1 MVRGTFTGAVTN
13 SNPQLAT
20 RIALMTSDP
29 RTTTPE
35 LESLRKAQAKK
46 GKAGAVDPAQILD
59 KAIYHLWETINDL
72 DQIQPERVE
81 HYRVS
86 IFGSSRIRTGDP
98 IYEEVKK
105 LSFELARMG
114 IDIVTGGG
122 PGLMEA
128 ANSGAVEGQI
138 ESKSRSFG
146 LAIHL
151 PNEEGANPFVD
162 KVFRHRTF
170 FSRLHHFVR
179 LSSAFIVM
187 PGGIG
192 TALELFMVWQLLQ
205 VKHMKQHPL
214 ILVGTMWPGL
224 IDWMREAMIG
234 RGLASPPDLEMVSV
248 VASSDEAIAIIRDS
262 YERFRASAE
271 RFNQENVPDG
281 NRNPAA
287 GT

>member
-1 MVRGTFTGAVTN
+1 MANRN
-13 SNPQLAT
+13 
-20 RIALMTSDP
+20 RK
-29 RTTTPE
+29 TTTPE
-35 LESLRKAQAKK
+35 LEELREAQTQKRRPTA
-46 GKAGAVDPAQILD
+46 DPTHILD
-59 KAIYHLWETINDL
+59 KAIYQLWETINDL

-86 IFGSSRIRTGDP
+86 IFGSSRIRRGDP
-98 IYEEVKK
+98 IYDEVQK

-114 IDIVTGGG
+114 VDIVTGGG

-128 ANSGAVEGQI
+128 ANSGAIQGQH
-138 ESKSRSFG
+138 ESKSRSYG

-151 PNEEGANPFVD
+151 PTEEGANAFVD

-170 FSRLHHFVR
+170 FSRLHHFIR

-205 VKHMKQHPL
+205 VKHMKEHPL

-224 IDWMREAMIG
+224 IDWMRETMVE
-234 RGLASPPDLEMVSV
+234 RGLVSPTDFDAISV
-248 VASSDEAIAIIRDS
+248 VGSSAEAIPIIGTS
-262 YERFRASAE
+262 YERWKEERANAH
-271 RFNQENVPDG
+271 PDS
-281 NRNPAA
+281 R
-287 GT
+287 TDS

>member
-1 MVRGTFTGAVTN
+1 MDKPSRK
-13 SNPQLAT
+13 
-20 RIALMTSDP
+20 
-29 RTTTPE
+29 TTTPE
-35 LESLRKAQAKK
+35 LEELRATQAAKK
-46 GKAGAVDPAQILD
+46 RPAADPTHILD
-59 KAIYHLWETINDL
+59 KAIYQLWETINDL

-86 IFGSSRIRTGDP
+86 IFGSSRIRRGDP

-105 LSFELARMG
+105 LSAEIARMG
-114 IDIVTGGG
+114 VDIVTGGG

-128 ANSGAVEGQI
+128 ANSGAREGQN
-138 ESKSRSFG
+138 KTRSFG

-151 PNEEGANPFVD
+151 PTEEAANPFVD

-170 FSRLHHFVR
+170 FSRLHHFIR

-205 VKHMKQHPL
+205 VKHMKEHPL

-224 IDWMREAMIG
+224 IDWLQGSMLE
-234 RGLASPPDLEMVSV
+234 RGLVSPSDFDVIKV
-248 VASSDEAIAIIRDS
+248 VGSSEEAIPIIRES
-262 YERFRASAE
+262 YERWLQQE
-271 RFNQENVPDG
+271 RENA
-281 NRNPAA
+281 NERSNP
-287 GT
+287 

>member
-1 MVRGTFTGAVTN
+1 
-13 SNPQLAT
+13 
-20 RIALMTSDP
+20 MTDQ
-29 RTTTPE
+29 RDRKTTTPE
-35 LESLRKAQAKK
+35 LEELRSAQAAKRQP
-46 GKAGAVDPAQILD
+46 AAIDPTHVLD
-59 KAIYHLWETINDL
+59 KAIYQLWETINDL

-86 IFGSSRIRTGDP
+86 IFGNSRIRRGDP

-105 LSFELARMG
+105 LSFDLASMG
-114 IDIVTGGG
+114 VDIVTGGG

-128 ANSGAVEGQI
+128 ANAGAVEGQI

-151 PNEEGANPFVD
+151 PTEESANPFVD

-170 FSRLHHFVR
+170 FSRLHHFIR

-187 PGGIG
+187 PGGVG

-205 VKHMKQHPL
+205 VKHMKEHPL

-224 IDWMREAMIG
+224 IDWLQGSMLE
-234 RGLASPPDLEMVSV
+234 RGLVSAPDFDVIKV
-248 VASSDEAIAIIRDS
+248 VGSSDEAIPIIRDS
-262 YERFRASAE
+262 YERWL
-271 RFNQENVPDG
+271 QEEKPHAD
-281 NRNPAA
+281 A
-287 GT
+287 GTGTRSTQES

>member
-1 MVRGTFTGAVTN
+1 MAE
-13 SNPQLAT
+13 
-20 RIALMTSDP
+20 
-29 RTTTPE
+29 RTTTPQ
-35 LESLRKAQAKK
+35 LETLRKEQQKK
-46 GKAGAVDPAQILD
+46 KQVTVDPTHILD
-59 KAIYHLWETINDL
+59 KAIYQLWETINDL

-86 IFGSSRIRTGDP
+86 VFGSSRIRRGDP

-128 ANSGAVEGQI
+128 ANAGAVEGQI
-138 ESKSRSFG
+138 ESHARSFG

-151 PNEEGANPFVD
+151 PTEEGANPFVN

-192 TALELFMVWQLLQ
+192 TALELFMVWQLVQ
-205 VKHMKQHPL
+205 VKHVTEHPV
-214 ILVGTMWPGL
+214 ILVGKMWTGL
-224 IDWMREAMIG
+224 IDWIRETMVG
-234 RGLASPPDLEMVSV
+234 NGLVSPSDLDTISIVS
-248 VASSDEAIAIIRDS
+248 SSDEAIPIIRAS
-262 YERFRASAE
+262 YERFREESPNAQPGSSS
-271 RFNQENVPDG
+271 
-281 NRNPAA
+281 
-287 GT
+287 

>member
-1 MVRGTFTGAVTN
+1 MPK
-13 SNPQLAT
+13 S
-20 RIALMTSDP
+20 
-29 RTTTPE
+29 TTTPE
-35 LESLRKAQAKK
+35 LEALRKAQS
-46 GKAGAVDPAQILD
+46 GKSQRVDPSDILD
-59 KAIYHLWETINDL
+59 KAIYQLWETINDL
-72 DQIQPERVE
+72 DQIQPEHVQ

-86 IFGSSRIRTGDP
+86 IFGSSRIRRGDP
-98 IYEEVKK
+98 IYDEVKT

-114 IDIVTGGG
+114 VDIVTGGG

-128 ANSGAVEGQI
+128 ANAGAVEGQVD
-138 ESKSRSFG
+138 SKSRSFG

-151 PNEEGANPFVD
+151 PSEEGANPFVD

-205 VKHMKQHPL
+205 VKHMKKHPL

-224 IDWMREAMIG
+224 IEWMRATMVE
-234 RGLASPPDLEMVSV
+234 RGLVNAPDMETVHV
-248 VASSDEAIAIIRDS
+248 VPTAPDAVAIIHNS
-262 YERFRASAE
+262 FERFK
-271 RFNQENVPDG
+271 QEKQNANTD
-281 NRNPAA
+281 
-287 GT
+287 

>member
-1 MVRGTFTGAVTN
+1 MADNGSKR
-13 SNPQLAT
+13 
-20 RIALMTSDP
+20 SDS
-29 RTTTPE
+29 TTTPE
-35 LESLRKAQAKK
+35 LEELRSAQVAKK
-46 GKAGAVDPAQILD
+46 RPGTDPTYVLD
-59 KAIYHLWETINDL
+59 KAIYQLWDTINDL

-86 IFGSSRIRTGDP
+86 IFGSSRIRKGDP

-105 LSFELARMG
+105 LSFELAKMG
-114 IDIVTGGG
+114 VDIVTGGG

-128 ANSGAVEGQI
+128 ANAGAMEGKG
-138 ESKSRSFG
+138 EAGKAFSFG

-151 PNEEGANPFVD
+151 PTEEEANPFVD

-170 FSRLHHFVR
+170 FSRLHHFIR

-205 VKHMKQHPL
+205 VKHMKNHPL

-224 IDWMREAMIG
+224 IEWMNATMLE
-234 RGLASPPDLEMVSV
+234 RGLVSPPDFDQVKLVG
-248 VASSDEAIAIIRDS
+248 SSEEAIPIIGES
-262 YERFRASAE
+262 YERWSRE
-271 RFNQENVPDG
+271 EK
-281 NRNPAA
+281 PAA
-287 GT
+287 ESV

>member
-1 MVRGTFTGAVTN
+1 MPNRN
-13 SNPQLAT
+13 
-20 RIALMTSDP
+20 

-35 LESLRKAQAKK
+35 LEELRKAQSGKK
-46 GKAGAVDPAQILD
+46 RPTADPTHILD
-59 KAIYHLWETINDL
+59 KAIYQLWDTINDL

-81 HYRVS
+81 HFRVS
-86 IFGSSRIRTGDP
+86 IFGSSRIRKGDP
-98 IYEEVKK
+98 IYEEVRV
-105 LSFELARMG
+105 LSKELAQMG

-128 ANSGAVEGQI
+128 ANAGAVEGQI
-138 ESKSRSFG
+138 ESHARSFG

-151 PNEEGANPFVD
+151 PTEEQANPFVD

-224 IDWMREAMIG
+224 IDWIRGTMIE
-234 RGLASPPDLEMVSV
+234 RGLVSSPDLDV
-248 VASSDEAIAIIRDS
+248 VKVVGSSTEAVPLIAEAF
-262 YERFRASAE
+262 ERFK
-271 RFNQENVPDG
+271 QEKVDAN
-281 NRNPAA
+281 A
-287 GT
+287 GAGP

>member
-1 MVRGTFTGAVTN
+1 VT
-13 SNPQLAT
+13 
-20 RIALMTSDP
+20 DK
-29 RTTTPE
+29 RTTTPQLEE
-35 LESLRKAQAKK
+35 LRTASAKK
-46 GKAGAVDPAQILD
+46 RTHVDPTHILD
-59 KAIYHLWETINDL
+59 KAIYQLWDTINDL

-105 LSFELARMG
+105 LSAELARMG
-114 IDIVTGGG
+114 VDIVTGGG

-128 ANSGAVEGQI
+128 ANSGAVEGQV
-138 ESKSRSFG
+138 ESHARSFG

-151 PNEEGANPFVD
+151 PNEEGANPFVN

-205 VKHMKQHPL
+205 VKHVTEHPL
-214 ILVGTMWPGL
+214 ILVGTMWTGL
-224 IDWMREAMIG
+224 IDWIKGTMVE
-234 RGLASPPDLEMVSV
+234 RGLVGLGDLDAVSI
-248 VASSDEAIAIIRDS
+248 VASSDEAIPIIRAS
-262 YERFRASAE
+262 YERFKQEKQNAE
-271 RFNQENVPDG
+271 SGRS
-281 NRNPAA
+281 
-287 GT
+287 T

>member
-1 MVRGTFTGAVTN
+1 MAERKPT
-13 SNPQLAT
+13 
-20 RIALMTSDP
+20 
-29 RTTTPE
+29 TTTPE
-35 LESLRKAQAKK
+35 LEELRRGQEKK
-46 GKAGAVDPAQILD
+46 RASADPTHILD
-59 KAIYHLWETINDL
+59 KAIYQLWETINDL

-86 IFGSSRIRTGDP
+86 VFGSSRIQRGDP

-114 IDIVTGGG
+114 VDIVTGGG

-128 ANSGAVEGQI
+128 ANSGAREGQG
-138 ESKSRSFG
+138 ESKSWSFG

-151 PNEEGANPFVD
+151 PTESDANPFVD

-179 LSSAFIVM
+179 LSSAFIVV

-205 VKHMKQHPL
+205 VKHVSEHPL
-214 ILVGTMWPGL
+214 ILVGTMWNGL
-224 IDWMREAMIG
+224 IDWIKESMVS
-234 RGLASPPDLEMVSV
+234 RGLVSAPDLDMVSV
-248 VASSDEAIAIIRDS
+248 VASSAEAIPIIRES
-262 YERFRASAE
+262 YERFKEE
-271 RFNQENVPDG
+271 R
-281 NRNPAA
+281 RNDADA
-287 GT
+287 RTGA

>member
-1 MVRGTFTGAVTN
+1 MA
-13 SNPQLAT
+13 NPKN
-20 RIALMTSDP
+20 P
-29 RTTTPE
+29 KTTTPE
-35 LESLRKAQAKK
+35 LEELRNAQSPAKK
-46 GKAGAVDPAQILD
+46 RSSPDPTYILD
-59 KAIYHLWETINDL
+59 KAIYQLWETINDL

-86 IFGSSRIRTGDP
+86 IFGSSRIRRGDP
-98 IYEEVKK
+98 IYDEVKK
-105 LSFELARMG
+105 LSYELAHMG

-128 ANSGAVEGQI
+128 ANSGAIEGQI
-138 ESKSRSFG
+138 ESHARSFG

-151 PNEEGANPFVD
+151 PSEEQSNPFVD

-205 VKHMKQHPL
+205 VKHMKEHPV
-214 ILVGTMWPGL
+214 ILVGTMWTGL
-224 IDWMREAMIG
+224 IEWIRETMVS
-234 RGLASPPDLEMVSV
+234 RGLVSPPDLDVVSV
-248 VASSDEAIAIIRDS
+248 VSSSLEAIPIIRAS
-262 YERFRASAE
+262 YDRYKGEKK
-271 RFNQENVPDG
+271 
-281 NRNPAA
+281 
-287 GT
+287 